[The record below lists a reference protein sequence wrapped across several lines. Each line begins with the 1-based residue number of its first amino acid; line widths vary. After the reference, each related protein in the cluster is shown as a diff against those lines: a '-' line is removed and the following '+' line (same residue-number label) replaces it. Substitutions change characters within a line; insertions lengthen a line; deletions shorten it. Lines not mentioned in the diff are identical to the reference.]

1 MSVLYSM
8 GAAGI
13 LLIQKIPA
21 SAIAL
26 TISAALISCT
36 ASVFTIA
43 PFSITFIFF
52 MALGSICVSS
62 FIVKP
67 SDAGQDV
74 HRLGKSLSYMSTS
87 SISVRNFLSSSALDE
102 QRGGKDMTD
111 RYPGPGDKRF
121 ALISSDL
128 PSSPWKLVRKI
139 LKKTRKYIRPVKKN
153 ISTFFVTSVDNSSTS
168 AKSFISISPNNNDAQ
183 VRLNMLES
191 SKARNWNFSY
201 KPFDQWLCA
210 DDSHVYMLPI
220 KLFPLN
226 AENLSVRYSMDL
238 EEIFDR
244 NSLASNVTSMVR
256 YHYTCP
262 PTSLEALRQRYGT
275 SRSLWGE
282 WSNKETRHFYKTQLP
297 LALQIDGSLGLS
309 LQERA
314 ELASACRHAL
324 RIYSRERCHLPG
336 RILARLY
343 DGLRHIHDFGYWSEN
358 GMTWAEVKQKY
369 KKEVL
374 RTMKVELA
382 AGSHISD
389 EELENR
395 VYKIILDRA
404 CSTNAFFDKI
414 AEVSPNPAPASSS
427 FASTVPGGGDVRSKQ
442 TSKRRKLREVYR
454 TLLRD
459 LASSVPALV
468 GGKHSQWLVESIDTG
483 NVLHRV
489 TATGGEGG
497 VPEKSNGSV
506 LDDRNGLHKE
516 DICCDLT
523 SFDIAQESNQH
534 QTRKQQQ
541 QQQEF
546 LSVLFPP
553 VLLTLSFRSIT
564 DGPAPFVTA
573 VAFQEKQMNTFS
585 LSTKQELLERM
596 PPWSQWITDFISV
609 QLALAS
615 DAVPF
620 DKLERLCSSATDLL
634 GLVSGVGVGFLTDL

>member
-26 TISAALISCT
+26 TVFCPFTIHFPFHLTNKIIYIICSTIIQFFMSTSLLYAQISAALVSCT

-67 SDAGQDV
+67 SDLGQDV

-87 SISVRNFLSSSALDE
+87 SLSARNFLSSSALDE
-102 QRGGKDMTD
+102 QSGGKDMVD

-153 ISTFFVTSVDNSSTS
+153 ISTFFVTSADKSSTS
-168 AKSFISISPNNNDAQ
+168 AKSFMSITPNNNDAQ

-191 SKARNWNFSY
+191 SIARNWNFSY
-201 KPFDQWLCA
+201 QPFDQWLCA

-220 KLFPLN
+220 KLFPMN
-226 AENLSVRYSMDL
+226 AENTSVRYSMDL

-297 LALQIDGSLGLS
+297 LALQ
-309 LQERA
+309 
-314 ELASACRHAL
+314 
-324 RIYSRERCHLPG
+324 
-336 RILARLY
+336 
-343 DGLRHIHDFGYWSEN
+343 
-358 GMTWAEVKQKY
+358 
-369 KKEVL
+369 
-374 RTMKVELA
+374 
-382 AGSHISD
+382 
-389 EELENR
+389 
-395 VYKIILDRA
+395 
-404 CSTNAFFDKI
+404 
-414 AEVSPNPAPASSS
+414 
-427 FASTVPGGGDVRSKQ
+427 
-442 TSKRRKLREVYR
+442 SKRCVY
-454 TLLRD
+454 
-459 LASSVPALV
+459 
-468 GGKHSQWLVESIDTG
+468 I
-483 NVLHRV
+483 
-489 TATGGEGG
+489 
-497 VPEKSNGSV
+497 SN
-506 LDDRNGLHKE
+506 H
-516 DICCDLT
+516 
-523 SFDIAQESNQH
+523 NQ
-534 QTRKQQQ
+534 
-541 QQQEF
+541 
-546 LSVLFPP
+546 P
-553 VLLTLSFRSIT
+553 
-564 DGPAPFVTA
+564 
-573 VAFQEKQMNTFS
+573 
-585 LSTKQELLERM
+585 
-596 PPWSQWITDFISV
+596 
-609 QLALAS
+609 
-615 DAVPF
+615 
-620 DKLERLCSSATDLL
+620 
-634 GLVSGVGVGFLTDL
+634 